1 MPSASTTRLTH
12 WSAASLGDPKLDMH
26 NGLPETV
33 IVSTTLQ
40 ELTAGAGHLMTAA
53 ETLLPMRDLIRMAAT
68 PTTTRRCSTSTKVAR

>member
-12 WSAASLGDPKLDMH
+12 WSAGQLGDPKLGMH
-26 NGLPETV
+26 NGLPVTV

-40 ELTAGAGHLMTAA
+40 ELTAAAGHLVTAA

-68 PTTTRRCSTSTKVAR
+68 PTINRRCSTSTKVAR